1 MATIARSAMTRRS
14 RATSSSRRASRYS
27 ASSVI
32 RQSYPARPCPVEP
45 LILALQIRKRGTFS
59 TFGGTP
65 ADLQQRTHHRTH
77 PPADRYLGER
87 SRGRCRPNLKPAPVA
102 PDRFE
107 PRRTTMSTTSHPL
120 HRELPHADDEL
131 MTIKGGGHTRP
142 GPRSDTALLAPPRH
156 WAARLPDCRIS
167 TVMTRCGVSR
177 PTATSWLSG
186 FADGGLLQDIKVGRV
201 VCSSTASSSSY
212 SSAPSPPPTGCEQM
226 GARGDTSTCRSP
238 PMRRSPSCEET

>member
-1 MATIARSAMTRRS
+1 MTRRS
-14 RATSSSRRASRYS
+14 RATSPSRRASRYS

-32 RQSYPARPCPVEP
+32 RQPYPARPCPVEP
-45 LILALQIRKRGTFS
+45 LILAPRIRKRGTFS

-65 ADLQQRTHHRTH
+65 ADLQQRTHHCTH

-131 MTIKGGGHTRP
+131 MTIKGGGHPPATRP
-142 GPRSDTALLAPPRH
+142 RRALHQRAANRWARGATPPRVDP
-156 WAARLPDCRIS
+156 R
-167 TVMTRCGVSR
+167 RCGDPRHVKKHQ
-177 PTATSWLSG
+177 P
-186 FADGGLLQDIKVGRV
+186 
-201 VCSSTASSSSY
+201 
-212 SSAPSPPPTGCEQM
+212 
-226 GARGDTSTCRSP
+226 RGDRQRFGTYPPRVWAPKTLRTGLGKGVSTTFGGTCPDLRKH
-238 PMRRSPSCEET
+238 RRTP